1 MADDKPVSNVGD
13 IPASGN
19 PTPDADKAGDKKGA
33 SNGDG
38 SSKSKVVKNDDG
50 SPKLDF
56 LTADEA
62 TAQAKAI
69 GGKASVENVGVA
81 YRVNTGK
88 E

>member
-1 MADDKPVSNVGD
+1 MTDTKPAADAKDDGGD
-13 IPASGN
+13 EKSA
-19 PTPDADKAGDKKGA
+19 KG
-33 SNGDG
+33 G
-38 SSKSKVVKNDDG
+38 VVKNDDG